1 VGAIRIRA
9 GTRPMSTDHAPP
21 DYQGLAA
28 PLSLTAAAAAKVA
41 ELVRDEGNPGL
52 KLRVYINGGG
62 CSGFQYGFSFD
73 EQAAE
78 DDLRVERDGTTLLVD
93 PLSLQYLMGA
103 EIDYAESLSGAQ
115 FTIRNPNAK
124 TTCGCGSSFS
134 V

>member
-1 VGAIRIRA
+1 
-9 GTRPMSTDHAPP
+9 MSLDILSLDAPP
-21 DYQGLAA
+21 PAA
-28 PLSLTAAAAAKVA
+28 PLRLTAAAAAKVA
-41 ELVRDEGNPGL
+41 ELVRDEGNPAL

-73 EQAAE
+73 EQQAE
-78 DDLRVERDGTTLLVD
+78 DDLAIERDGTTLVID

-103 EIDYAESLSGAQ
+103 EVDYAESLSGAQ
-115 FTIRNPNAK
+115 FVIRNPNAK